1 MKKLFFVRSGST
13 CRMLRILAAAM
24 LLLPVNLQP
33 VRASRQDAGA
43 KSSLTVKMK
52 DATLSSVFAEVER
65 TSRYAFIYTDD
76 VRPLLDR
83 RVSVSVRSAT
93 IDELLS
99 AVLKG
104 TELTGRVREN
114 QVIISK
120 APARKNAAVTPPLP
134 AANSGREIV
143 LQGTVIS
150 SADNKPI
157 VGVSV
162 YVEGTTVG
170 ATSDI
175 NGNYTL
181 KVPAGTKHVTFAF
194 LGYDTKKIA
203 VADVELFKL
212 VTLIE
217 ASNVMDDVVVVA
229 FGTQKKESLVGAV
242 QVVRPSTLKVT
253 SSNLSTS
260 FAGKIAGVISTQSSG
275 EPGADG
281 ANFWIRGIST
291 FGANKSPL
299 LILDGVEIVSEMLN
313 NIPPEA
319 IESFSILRDATA
331 TALYGSRGANG
342 VMIITTKNGRQSE
355 KMAINV
361 RLESGISMPT
371 RVQDIADGVTYMEN
385 YNEALR
391 TRTPAGEPYVQR
403 FSDEKITGTRNR
415 LNPYVYPDNDWYSML
430 FKDFTVNENMNLNVR
445 GGGKVVDYFLNAS
458 IFNENGILKKPAE
471 SKFNTNINSQKYL
484 FQANVGAQLTRTT
497 RVSLKMNTQLLFWH
511 RPVEEVKNLF
521 YYTMRA
527 NPVAFPA
534 IYPKGSVKDLDDPI
548 FGNAPSW
555 DGGSTDINPY
565 ALLSRGYGQRHTQY
579 ITTTFSVDQ
588 DLDFVTKGLKVRG
601 MVSFYNKTYAATYR
615 SFSPYYYEMTDYTDN
630 GDGTFDYNLQSIGT
644 PGSSY
649 LGTSTGRNGYREI
662 SLQGQI
668 EYSRTFGKHDVNA
681 LFVYHQKEKVDNQPA
696 DDEYKVLPYREQGLA
711 GRFTYGYDSRYLME
725 FNFGYNGSENF
736 ISGRRFGFFPSIAGA
751 WVVSGEPF
759 WEGIRSKV
767 NLLKIRASYGLSG
780 NDYLADSS
788 NNIVRFPY
796 LTTVNMNKAL
806 YVWFSPNFVKQTG
819 HEIKTVG
826 NPLATWEES
835 TKLNV
840 GLELGLF
847 DALTLNVDVYK
858 ENRTGIFMQRRS
870 LPSTMGL
877 SGVTPYGNL
886 GEVENRGVDVSLEYN
901 KAFNKDLLV
910 SVRGTF
916 TYAHNEVKARDE
928 AKYLPNKYNSVLGK
942 PVNSVYGLVADG
954 LFASQEEIDNSP
966 RQTFMPDYLP
976 GDIKYRDLNGDGV
989 YEMLDGEDRPVCDT
1003 MTATGELTPWTGTNA
1018 TLKAGQTYLLT
1029 AKTLAQRGQE
1039 VLKARNTVGT
1049 GQTLPEAGVA
1059 SPNAEGI
1066 LYFVSLHYNSPTDKQ
1081 EYVLSYYVR
1090 LYDSV
1095 IVPSDVPAT
1104 AWYYGAVEY
1113 ALEQGFFSGTGSDAF
1128 LPNGSVTRA
1137 QLAQILW
1144 RMGGSVQADKS
1155 AHFADVSSGDWC
1167 YQAVNWCSQEGLMSG
1182 SGNKFLPN
1190 TPLTREQLALVLQQ
1204 YAKRQGLDVTEGKSL
1219 STFADGSSVSEWG
1232 RTAMEWAVSTGLLSG
1247 YENNTLRP
1255 INGIKRCEL
1264 AAVLRTFCQTMLD
1277 PAQG

>member
-385 YNEALR
+385 YNEA
-391 TRTPAGEPYVQR
+391 
-403 FSDEKITGTRNR
+403 
-415 LNPYVYPDNDWYSML
+415 
-430 FKDFTVNENMNLNVR
+430 
-445 GGGKVVDYFLNAS
+445 
-458 IFNENGILKKPAE
+458 
-471 SKFNTNINSQKYL
+471 
-484 FQANVGAQLTRTT
+484 QLTRTT

-511 RPVEEVKNLF
+511 RPVEEVKDLF

-534 IYPKGSVKDLDDPI
+534 IYPKGSVEDLDDPI

-696 DDEYKVLPYREQGLA
+696 NDEYKVLPYREQGLA
-711 GRFTYGYDSRYLME
+711 GRFTYGYDNRYLME

-976 GDIKYRDLNGDGV
+976 GDIKYRDMNGDGV
-989 YEMLDGEDRPVCDT
+989 IDANDRTSLGYPTVPEIMYGFGASVNYKRWDFSFFFQGTARVSLRMYDMHPFRDNQYSGFNMTQYVADDHWSEADPNPNAAYPRLDYRYNANNTQTSSFWIKNGSYLRLKSV
-1003 MTATGELTPWTGTNA
+1003 ELGFTYKSLRAYLAGTN
-1018 TLKAGQTYLLT
+1018 LFIISPFKYWD
-1029 AKTLAQRGQE
+1029 
-1039 VLKARNTVGT
+1039 
-1049 GQTLPEAGVA
+1049 PE
-1059 SPNAEGI
+1059 
-1066 LYFVSLHYNSPTDKQ
+1066 
-1081 EYVLSYYVR
+1081 
-1090 LYDSV
+1090 
-1095 IVPSDVPAT
+1095 
-1104 AWYYGAVEY
+1104 
-1113 ALEQGFFSGTGSDAF
+1113 
-1128 LPNGSVTRA
+1128 
-1137 QLAQILW
+1137 
-1144 RMGGSVQADKS
+1144 M
-1155 AHFADVSSGDWC
+1155 
-1167 YQAVNWCSQEGLMSG
+1167 G
-1182 SGNKFLPN
+1182 SGNGLKY
-1190 TPLTREQLALVLQQ
+1190 PLQRVVKLGLQ
-1204 YAKRQGLDVTEGKSL
+1204 YN
-1219 STFADGSSVSEWG
+1219 F
-1232 RTAMEWAVSTGLLSG
+1232 
-1247 YENNTLRP
+1247 
-1255 INGIKRCEL
+1255 
-1264 AAVLRTFCQTMLD
+1264 
-1277 PAQG
+1277 

>member
-1 MKKLFFVRSGST
+1 M
-13 CRMLRILAAAM
+13 
-24 LLLPVNLQP
+24 
-33 VRASRQDAGA
+33 
-43 KSSLTVKMK
+43 
-52 DATLSSVFAEVER
+52 
-65 TSRYAFIYTDD
+65 
-76 VRPLLDR
+76 
-83 RVSVSVRSAT
+83 
-93 IDELLS
+93 
-99 AVLKG
+99 
-104 TELTGRVREN
+104 
-114 QVIISK
+114 
-120 APARKNAAVTPPLP
+120 
-134 AANSGREIV
+134 
-143 LQGTVIS
+143 IS

-391 TRTPAGEPYVQR
+391 TRTPAGETYVQH

-511 RPVEEVKNLF
+511 RPVEEVKDLF

-534 IYPKGSVKDLDDPI
+534 IYPKGSVEDLDDPI

-696 DDEYKVLPYREQGLA
+696 NDEYKVLPYREQGLA

-759 WEGIRSKV
+759 WDGIRSKV

-916 TYAHNEVKARDE
+916 T
-928 AKYLPNKYNSVLGK
+928 
-942 PVNSVYGLVADG
+942 
-954 LFASQEEIDNSP
+954 
-966 RQTFMPDYLP
+966 
-976 GDIKYRDLNGDGV
+976 
-989 YEMLDGEDRPVCDT
+989 
-1003 MTATGELTPWTGTNA
+1003 
-1018 TLKAGQTYLLT
+1018 
-1029 AKTLAQRGQE
+1029 
-1039 VLKARNTVGT
+1039 
-1049 GQTLPEAGVA
+1049 
-1059 SPNAEGI
+1059 
-1066 LYFVSLHYNSPTDKQ
+1066 
-1081 EYVLSYYVR
+1081 
-1090 LYDSV
+1090 
-1095 IVPSDVPAT
+1095 
-1104 AWYYGAVEY
+1104 
-1113 ALEQGFFSGTGSDAF
+1113 
-1128 LPNGSVTRA
+1128 
-1137 QLAQILW
+1137 
-1144 RMGGSVQADKS
+1144 
-1155 AHFADVSSGDWC
+1155 
-1167 YQAVNWCSQEGLMSG
+1167 
-1182 SGNKFLPN
+1182 
-1190 TPLTREQLALVLQQ
+1190 
-1204 YAKRQGLDVTEGKSL
+1204 
-1219 STFADGSSVSEWG
+1219 
-1232 RTAMEWAVSTGLLSG
+1232 
-1247 YENNTLRP
+1247 
-1255 INGIKRCEL
+1255 
-1264 AAVLRTFCQTMLD
+1264 
-1277 PAQG
+1277 

>member
-1 MKKLFFVRSGST
+1 M
-13 CRMLRILAAAM
+13 
-24 LLLPVNLQP
+24 
-33 VRASRQDAGA
+33 
-43 KSSLTVKMK
+43 
-52 DATLSSVFAEVER
+52 
-65 TSRYAFIYTDD
+65 
-76 VRPLLDR
+76 
-83 RVSVSVRSAT
+83 
-93 IDELLS
+93 
-99 AVLKG
+99 
-104 TELTGRVREN
+104 
-114 QVIISK
+114 
-120 APARKNAAVTPPLP
+120 
-134 AANSGREIV
+134 
-143 LQGTVIS
+143 IS

-391 TRTPAGEPYVQR
+391 TRTPAGETYVQH

-511 RPVEEVKNLF
+511 RPVEEVKDLF

-534 IYPKGSVKDLDDPI
+534 IYPKGSVEDLDDPI

-696 DDEYKVLPYREQGLA
+696 NDEYKVLPYREQGLA

-886 GEVENRGVDVSLEYN
+886 GGEPRRRCFARIQQGVQQGPAGLRARNVHLCAQRGEGPR
-901 KAFNKDLLV
+901 
-910 SVRGTF
+910 RG
-916 TYAHNEVKARDE
+916 
-928 AKYLPNKYNSVLGK
+928 
-942 PVNSVYGLVADG
+942 
-954 LFASQEEIDNSP
+954 EIP
-966 RQTFMPDYLP
+966 AQQIQLR
-976 GDIKYRDLNGDGV
+976 
-989 YEMLDGEDRPVCDT
+989 
-1003 MTATGELTPWTGTNA
+1003 
-1018 TLKAGQTYLLT
+1018 AGQTRQFGLRT
-1029 AKTLAQRGQE
+1029 GRRRPFRLAGGDRQLAPADLHARLSAWRHQIPRPERRRRDRRQRPHVAGLSHRARDLVRLRRLGQ
-1039 VLKARNTVGT
+1039 L
-1049 GQTLPEAGVA
+1049 QTLGLLVLLPGHGARLAAHVRHAPVPRQSVFGLQHDAVRCRRPLVGSRSQSQCRLSAPGLPLQRQQHADLVVLDQERQLPAPEERRTGFHVQKPAR
-1059 SPNAEGI
+1059 
-1066 LYFVSLHYNSPTDKQ
+1066 
-1081 EYVLSYYVR
+1081 LSGR
-1090 LYDSV
+1090 HESV
-1095 IVPSDVPAT
+1095 HHF
-1104 AWYYGAVEY
+1104 
-1113 ALEQGFFSGTGSDAF
+1113 AL
-1128 LPNGSVTRA
+1128 
-1137 QLAQILW
+1137 QILGP
-1144 RMGGSVQADKS
+1144 RNG
-1155 AHFADVSSGDWC
+1155 
-1167 YQAVNWCSQEGLMSG
+1167 
-1182 SGNKFLPN
+1182 
-1190 TPLTREQLALVLQQ
+1190 
-1204 YAKRQGLDVTEGKSL
+1204 KRQRLEIPVAARGETRP
-1219 STFADGSSVSEWG
+1219 SV
-1232 RTAMEWAVSTGLLSG
+1232 
-1247 YENNTLRP
+1247 
-1255 INGIKRCEL
+1255 
-1264 AAVLRTFCQTMLD
+1264 
-1277 PAQG
+1277 

>member
-1 MKKLFFVRSGST
+1 M
-13 CRMLRILAAAM
+13 
-24 LLLPVNLQP
+24 
-33 VRASRQDAGA
+33 
-43 KSSLTVKMK
+43 
-52 DATLSSVFAEVER
+52 
-65 TSRYAFIYTDD
+65 
-76 VRPLLDR
+76 RPLLDR

-391 TRTPAGEPYVQR
+391 TRTPAGETYVQH

-497 RVSLKMNTQLLFWH
+497 RESEDEHATAFLAPSRRRGE
-511 RPVEEVKNLF
+511 RPVLL
-521 YYTMRA
+521 YDARQSGR
-527 NPVAFPA
+527 FP
-534 IYPKGSVKDLDDPI
+534 GHLSQRLR
-548 FGNAPSW
+548 
-555 DGGSTDINPY
+555 GGSRRPDFRKCPFVGRWFYGHQSLCPVEPRIRTAPY
-565 ALLSRGYGQRHTQY
+565 AVH
-579 ITTTFSVDQ
+579 
-588 DLDFVTKGLKVRG
+588 
-601 MVSFYNKTYAATYR
+601 
-615 SFSPYYYEMTDYTDN
+615 
-630 GDGTFDYNLQSIGT
+630 
-644 PGSSY
+644 
-649 LGTSTGRNGYREI
+649 
-662 SLQGQI
+662 
-668 EYSRTFGKHDVNA
+668 H
-681 LFVYHQKEKVDNQPA
+681 H
-696 DDEYKVLPYREQGLA
+696 
-711 GRFTYGYDSRYLME
+711 
-725 FNFGYNGSENF
+725 
-736 ISGRRFGFFPSIAGA
+736 
-751 WVVSGEPF
+751 
-759 WEGIRSKV
+759 
-767 NLLKIRASYGLSG
+767 
-780 NDYLADSS
+780 
-788 NNIVRFPY
+788 
-796 LTTVNMNKAL
+796 
-806 YVWFSPNFVKQTG
+806 
-819 HEIKTVG
+819 
-826 NPLATWEES
+826 
-835 TKLNV
+835 
-840 GLELGLF
+840 
-847 DALTLNVDVYK
+847 
-858 ENRTGIFMQRRS
+858 
-870 LPSTMGL
+870 
-877 SGVTPYGNL
+877 
-886 GEVENRGVDVSLEYN
+886 
-901 KAFNKDLLV
+901 DLLGGPGP
-910 SVRGTF
+910 RFRHQGT
-916 TYAHNEVKARDE
+916 E
-928 AKYLPNKYNSVLGK
+928 
-942 PVNSVYGLVADG
+942 
-954 LFASQEEIDNSP
+954 
-966 RQTFMPDYLP
+966 
-976 GDIKYRDLNGDGV
+976 
-989 YEMLDGEDRPVCDT
+989 
-1003 MTATGELTPWTGTNA
+1003 
-1018 TLKAGQTYLLT
+1018 
-1029 AKTLAQRGQE
+1029 
-1039 VLKARNTVGT
+1039 
-1049 GQTLPEAGVA
+1049 
-1059 SPNAEGI
+1059 
-1066 LYFVSLHYNSPTDKQ
+1066 
-1081 EYVLSYYVR
+1081 
-1090 LYDSV
+1090 
-1095 IVPSDVPAT
+1095 
-1104 AWYYGAVEY
+1104 
-1113 ALEQGFFSGTGSDAF
+1113 
-1128 LPNGSVTRA
+1128 
-1137 QLAQILW
+1137 
-1144 RMGGSVQADKS
+1144 
-1155 AHFADVSSGDWC
+1155 
-1167 YQAVNWCSQEGLMSG
+1167 G
-1182 SGNKFLPN
+1182 SGHG
-1190 TPLTREQLALVLQQ
+1190 LVLQQ
-1204 YAKRQGLDVTEGKSL
+1204 DLCGDLPFFFSLLLRNDRLYRQRRRDFRLQPAKHRHARIV
-1219 STFADGSSVSEWG
+1219 
-1232 RTAMEWAVSTGLLSG
+1232 LSG
-1247 YENNTLRP
+1247 NLHGAERLP
-1255 INGIKRCEL
+1255 
-1264 AAVLRTFCQTMLD
+1264 
-1277 PAQG
+1277 

>member
-1 MKKLFFVRSGST
+1 M
-13 CRMLRILAAAM
+13 
-24 LLLPVNLQP
+24 
-33 VRASRQDAGA
+33 
-43 KSSLTVKMK
+43 
-52 DATLSSVFAEVER
+52 
-65 TSRYAFIYTDD
+65 
-76 VRPLLDR
+76 
-83 RVSVSVRSAT
+83 
-93 IDELLS
+93 
-99 AVLKG
+99 
-104 TELTGRVREN
+104 
-114 QVIISK
+114 
-120 APARKNAAVTPPLP
+120 
-134 AANSGREIV
+134 
-143 LQGTVIS
+143 IS

-162 YVEGTTVG
+162 YGEGTTVG

-385 YNEALR
+385 YNEA
-391 TRTPAGEPYVQR
+391 
-403 FSDEKITGTRNR
+403 
-415 LNPYVYPDNDWYSML
+415 
-430 FKDFTVNENMNLNVR
+430 
-445 GGGKVVDYFLNAS
+445 
-458 IFNENGILKKPAE
+458 
-471 SKFNTNINSQKYL
+471 
-484 FQANVGAQLTRTT
+484 QLTRTT

-511 RPVEEVKNLF
+511 RPVEEVKDLF

-534 IYPKGSVKDLDDPI
+534 IYPKGSVEDLDDPI

-696 DDEYKVLPYREQGLA
+696 NDEYKVLPYREQGLA
-711 GRFTYGYDSRYLME
+711 GRFTYGYDNRYLME

-976 GDIKYRDLNGDGV
+976 GDIKYRDMNGDGV
-989 YEMLDGEDRPVCDT
+989 IDANDRTSLGYPTVPEIMYGFGASVNYKRWDFSFFFQGTARVSLRMYDMHPFRDNQYSGFNMTQYVADDHWSEADPNPNAAYPRLDYRYNANNTQTSSFWIKNGSYLRLKSV
-1003 MTATGELTPWTGTNA
+1003 ELGFTYKSLRAYLAGTN
-1018 TLKAGQTYLLT
+1018 LFIISPFKYWD
-1029 AKTLAQRGQE
+1029 
-1039 VLKARNTVGT
+1039 
-1049 GQTLPEAGVA
+1049 PE
-1059 SPNAEGI
+1059 
-1066 LYFVSLHYNSPTDKQ
+1066 
-1081 EYVLSYYVR
+1081 
-1090 LYDSV
+1090 
-1095 IVPSDVPAT
+1095 
-1104 AWYYGAVEY
+1104 
-1113 ALEQGFFSGTGSDAF
+1113 
-1128 LPNGSVTRA
+1128 
-1137 QLAQILW
+1137 
-1144 RMGGSVQADKS
+1144 M
-1155 AHFADVSSGDWC
+1155 
-1167 YQAVNWCSQEGLMSG
+1167 G
-1182 SGNKFLPN
+1182 SGNGLKY
-1190 TPLTREQLALVLQQ
+1190 PLQRVVKLGLQ
-1204 YAKRQGLDVTEGKSL
+1204 YN
-1219 STFADGSSVSEWG
+1219 F
-1232 RTAMEWAVSTGLLSG
+1232 
-1247 YENNTLRP
+1247 
-1255 INGIKRCEL
+1255 
-1264 AAVLRTFCQTMLD
+1264 
-1277 PAQG
+1277 

>member
-1 MKKLFFVRSGST
+1 M
-13 CRMLRILAAAM
+13 
-24 LLLPVNLQP
+24 
-33 VRASRQDAGA
+33 
-43 KSSLTVKMK
+43 
-52 DATLSSVFAEVER
+52 
-65 TSRYAFIYTDD
+65 
-76 VRPLLDR
+76 
-83 RVSVSVRSAT
+83 
-93 IDELLS
+93 
-99 AVLKG
+99 
-104 TELTGRVREN
+104 
-114 QVIISK
+114 
-120 APARKNAAVTPPLP
+120 
-134 AANSGREIV
+134 
-143 LQGTVIS
+143 IS

-391 TRTPAGEPYVQR
+391 TRTPAGETYVQH

-511 RPVEEVKNLF
+511 RPVEEVKDLF

-534 IYPKGSVKDLDDPI
+534 IYPKGSVEDLDDPI

-565 ALLSRGYGQRHTQY
+565 ALLSRGYGQR
-579 ITTTFSVDQ
+579 
-588 DLDFVTKGLKVRG
+588 
-601 MVSFYNKTYAATYR
+601 
-615 SFSPYYYEMTDYTDN
+615 
-630 GDGTFDYNLQSIGT
+630 
-644 PGSSY
+644 
-649 LGTSTGRNGYREI
+649 
-662 SLQGQI
+662 
-668 EYSRTFGKHDVNA
+668 RT
-681 LFVYHQKEKVDNQPA
+681 
-696 DDEYKVLPYREQGLA
+696 
-711 GRFTYGYDSRYLME
+711 
-725 FNFGYNGSENF
+725 
-736 ISGRRFGFFPSIAGA
+736 
-751 WVVSGEPF
+751 
-759 WEGIRSKV
+759 
-767 NLLKIRASYGLSG
+767 
-780 NDYLADSS
+780 
-788 NNIVRFPY
+788 
-796 LTTVNMNKAL
+796 
-806 YVWFSPNFVKQTG
+806 
-819 HEIKTVG
+819 
-826 NPLATWEES
+826 
-835 TKLNV
+835 
-840 GLELGLF
+840 
-847 DALTLNVDVYK
+847 
-858 ENRTGIFMQRRS
+858 
-870 LPSTMGL
+870 
-877 SGVTPYGNL
+877 
-886 GEVENRGVDVSLEYN
+886 
-901 KAFNKDLLV
+901 
-910 SVRGTF
+910 
-916 TYAHNEVKARDE
+916 
-928 AKYLPNKYNSVLGK
+928 
-942 PVNSVYGLVADG
+942 
-954 LFASQEEIDNSP
+954 SP
-966 RQTFMPDYLP
+966 RPSRWTRTSISSP
-976 GDIKYRDLNGDGV
+976 RD
-989 YEMLDGEDRPVCDT
+989 
-1003 MTATGELTPWTGTNA
+1003 
-1018 TLKAGQTYLLT
+1018 
-1029 AKTLAQRGQE
+1029 
-1039 VLKARNTVGT
+1039 
-1049 GQTLPEAGVA
+1049 
-1059 SPNAEGI
+1059 
-1066 LYFVSLHYNSPTDKQ
+1066 
-1081 EYVLSYYVR
+1081 
-1090 LYDSV
+1090 
-1095 IVPSDVPAT
+1095 
-1104 AWYYGAVEY
+1104 
-1113 ALEQGFFSGTGSDAF
+1113 
-1128 LPNGSVTRA
+1128 
-1137 QLAQILW
+1137 
-1144 RMGGSVQADKS
+1144 
-1155 AHFADVSSGDWC
+1155 
-1167 YQAVNWCSQEGLMSG
+1167 
-1182 SGNKFLPN
+1182 
-1190 TPLTREQLALVLQQ
+1190 
-1204 YAKRQGLDVTEGKSL
+1204 
-1219 STFADGSSVSEWG
+1219 
-1232 RTAMEWAVSTGLLSG
+1232 
-1247 YENNTLRP
+1247 
-1255 INGIKRCEL
+1255 
-1264 AAVLRTFCQTMLD
+1264 
-1277 PAQG
+1277 

>member
-104 TELTGRVREN
+104 TELTGRVRES

-385 YNEALR
+385 YNEA
-391 TRTPAGEPYVQR
+391 
-403 FSDEKITGTRNR
+403 
-415 LNPYVYPDNDWYSML
+415 
-430 FKDFTVNENMNLNVR
+430 
-445 GGGKVVDYFLNAS
+445 
-458 IFNENGILKKPAE
+458 
-471 SKFNTNINSQKYL
+471 
-484 FQANVGAQLTRTT
+484 QLTRTT

-511 RPVEEVKNLF
+511 RPVEEVKDLF

-534 IYPKGSVKDLDDPI
+534 IYPKGSVDDLDDPI

-555 DGGSTDINPY
+555 DGSSTDINPY

-696 DDEYKVLPYREQGLA
+696 NDEYKVLPYREQGLA
-711 GRFTYGYDSRYLME
+711 GRFTYGYDNRYLME

-928 AKYLPNKYNSVLGK
+928 AKYLPNAYNSVLGK

-976 GDIKYRDLNGDGV
+976 GDIKYRDMNGDGV
-989 YEMLDGEDRPVCDT
+989 IDANDRTSLGYPTVPEIMYGFGASVNYKRWDFSFFFQGTARVSLRMYDMHPFRDNQYSGFNMTQYVADDHWSEADPNPNAAYPRLDYRYNANNTQTSSFWIKNGSYLRLKSV
-1003 MTATGELTPWTGTNA
+1003 ELGFTYKSLRAYLAGTN
-1018 TLKAGQTYLLT
+1018 LFIISPFKYWD
-1029 AKTLAQRGQE
+1029 
-1039 VLKARNTVGT
+1039 
-1049 GQTLPEAGVA
+1049 PE
-1059 SPNAEGI
+1059 
-1066 LYFVSLHYNSPTDKQ
+1066 
-1081 EYVLSYYVR
+1081 
-1090 LYDSV
+1090 
-1095 IVPSDVPAT
+1095 
-1104 AWYYGAVEY
+1104 
-1113 ALEQGFFSGTGSDAF
+1113 
-1128 LPNGSVTRA
+1128 
-1137 QLAQILW
+1137 
-1144 RMGGSVQADKS
+1144 M
-1155 AHFADVSSGDWC
+1155 
-1167 YQAVNWCSQEGLMSG
+1167 G
-1182 SGNKFLPN
+1182 SGNGLKY
-1190 TPLTREQLALVLQQ
+1190 PLQRVVKLGLQ
-1204 YAKRQGLDVTEGKSL
+1204 YN
-1219 STFADGSSVSEWG
+1219 F
-1232 RTAMEWAVSTGLLSG
+1232 
-1247 YENNTLRP
+1247 
-1255 INGIKRCEL
+1255 
-1264 AAVLRTFCQTMLD
+1264 
-1277 PAQG
+1277 

>member
-385 YNEALR
+385 YNEA
-391 TRTPAGEPYVQR
+391 
-403 FSDEKITGTRNR
+403 
-415 LNPYVYPDNDWYSML
+415 
-430 FKDFTVNENMNLNVR
+430 
-445 GGGKVVDYFLNAS
+445 
-458 IFNENGILKKPAE
+458 
-471 SKFNTNINSQKYL
+471 
-484 FQANVGAQLTRTT
+484 QLTRTT

-511 RPVEEVKNLF
+511 RPVEEVKDLF

-534 IYPKGSVKDLDDPI
+534 IYPKGSVEDLDDPI

-696 DDEYKVLPYREQGLA
+696 NDEYKVLPYREQGLA
-711 GRFTYGYDSRYLME
+711 GRFTYGYDNRYLME

-989 YEMLDGEDRPVCDT
+989 IDANDRTSLGYPTVPEILYGFGASVNYKRWDFSFFFQGTARVSLRMYDMHPFRDNQYSGFNMTQYVADDHWSEADPNPNAAYPRLDYRYNANNTQTSSFWIKNGSYLRLKSV
-1003 MTATGELTPWTGTNA
+1003 ELGFTYKSLRAYLAGTN
-1018 TLKAGQTYLLT
+1018 LFIISPFKYWD
-1029 AKTLAQRGQE
+1029 
-1039 VLKARNTVGT
+1039 
-1049 GQTLPEAGVA
+1049 PE
-1059 SPNAEGI
+1059 
-1066 LYFVSLHYNSPTDKQ
+1066 
-1081 EYVLSYYVR
+1081 
-1090 LYDSV
+1090 
-1095 IVPSDVPAT
+1095 
-1104 AWYYGAVEY
+1104 
-1113 ALEQGFFSGTGSDAF
+1113 
-1128 LPNGSVTRA
+1128 
-1137 QLAQILW
+1137 
-1144 RMGGSVQADKS
+1144 M
-1155 AHFADVSSGDWC
+1155 
-1167 YQAVNWCSQEGLMSG
+1167 G
-1182 SGNKFLPN
+1182 SGNGLKY
-1190 TPLTREQLALVLQQ
+1190 PLQRVVKLGLQ
-1204 YAKRQGLDVTEGKSL
+1204 YN
-1219 STFADGSSVSEWG
+1219 F
-1232 RTAMEWAVSTGLLSG
+1232 
-1247 YENNTLRP
+1247 
-1255 INGIKRCEL
+1255 
-1264 AAVLRTFCQTMLD
+1264 
-1277 PAQG
+1277 

>member
-120 APARKNAAVTPPLP
+120 APARKNAAVTPPPLP

-385 YNEALR
+385 YNEA
-391 TRTPAGEPYVQR
+391 
-403 FSDEKITGTRNR
+403 
-415 LNPYVYPDNDWYSML
+415 
-430 FKDFTVNENMNLNVR
+430 
-445 GGGKVVDYFLNAS
+445 
-458 IFNENGILKKPAE
+458 
-471 SKFNTNINSQKYL
+471 
-484 FQANVGAQLTRTT
+484 QLTRTT

-511 RPVEEVKNLF
+511 RPVEEVKDLF

-534 IYPKGSVKDLDDPI
+534 IYPKGSVEDLDDPI

-696 DDEYKVLPYREQGLA
+696 NDEYKVLPYREQGLA
-711 GRFTYGYDSRYLME
+711 GRFTYGYDNRYLME

-989 YEMLDGEDRPVCDT
+989 IDANDRTSLGYPTVPEILYGFGASVNYKRWDFSFFFQGTARVSLRMYDMHPFRDNQYSGFNMTQYVADDHWSEADPNPNAAYPRLDYRYNANNTQTSSFWIKNGSYLRLKSV
-1003 MTATGELTPWTGTNA
+1003 ELGFTYKSLRAYLAGTN
-1018 TLKAGQTYLLT
+1018 LFIISPFKYWD
-1029 AKTLAQRGQE
+1029 
-1039 VLKARNTVGT
+1039 
-1049 GQTLPEAGVA
+1049 PE
-1059 SPNAEGI
+1059 
-1066 LYFVSLHYNSPTDKQ
+1066 
-1081 EYVLSYYVR
+1081 
-1090 LYDSV
+1090 
-1095 IVPSDVPAT
+1095 
-1104 AWYYGAVEY
+1104 
-1113 ALEQGFFSGTGSDAF
+1113 
-1128 LPNGSVTRA
+1128 
-1137 QLAQILW
+1137 
-1144 RMGGSVQADKS
+1144 M
-1155 AHFADVSSGDWC
+1155 
-1167 YQAVNWCSQEGLMSG
+1167 G
-1182 SGNKFLPN
+1182 SGNGLKY
-1190 TPLTREQLALVLQQ
+1190 PLQRVVKLGLQ
-1204 YAKRQGLDVTEGKSL
+1204 YN
-1219 STFADGSSVSEWG
+1219 F
-1232 RTAMEWAVSTGLLSG
+1232 
-1247 YENNTLRP
+1247 
-1255 INGIKRCEL
+1255 
-1264 AAVLRTFCQTMLD
+1264 
-1277 PAQG
+1277 

>member
-1 MKKLFFVRSGST
+1 M
-13 CRMLRILAAAM
+13 
-24 LLLPVNLQP
+24 
-33 VRASRQDAGA
+33 
-43 KSSLTVKMK
+43 
-52 DATLSSVFAEVER
+52 
-65 TSRYAFIYTDD
+65 
-76 VRPLLDR
+76 
-83 RVSVSVRSAT
+83 
-93 IDELLS
+93 
-99 AVLKG
+99 
-104 TELTGRVREN
+104 
-114 QVIISK
+114 
-120 APARKNAAVTPPLP
+120 
-134 AANSGREIV
+134 
-143 LQGTVIS
+143 
-150 SADNKPI
+150 
-157 VGVSV
+157 
-162 YVEGTTVG
+162 
-170 ATSDI
+170 
-175 NGNYTL
+175 
-181 KVPAGTKHVTFAF
+181 
-194 LGYDTKKIA
+194 
-203 VADVELFKL
+203 
-212 VTLIE
+212 
-217 ASNVMDDVVVVA
+217 
-229 FGTQKKESLVGAV
+229 GAV

-371 RVQDIADGVTYMEN
+371 RVQDIAGGVTYMEN

-391 TRTPAGEPYVQR
+391 TRTPAGETYVPR
-403 FSDEKITGTRNR
+403 FSDEKIAGTRNR

-511 RPVEEVKNLF
+511 RPVEEVKDLF

-534 IYPKGSVKDLDDPI
+534 IYPKGSVDDLDDPI

-555 DGGSTDINPY
+555 DGSSTDINPY

-630 GDGTFDYNLQSIGT
+630 GDGTFDYNLQNIGAA
-644 PGSSY
+644 GSSY

-662 SLQGQI
+662 SLQGQV
-668 EYSRTFGKHDVNA
+668 EYSRTFGRHDINA
-681 LFVYHQKEKVDNQPA
+681 LFVYHQKEKVDNQPTN
-696 DDEYKVLPYREQGLA
+696 DEYKVLPYREQGLA
-711 GRFTYGYDSRYLME
+711 GRFTYGYDNRYLME

-736 ISGRRFGFFPSIAGA
+736 ISGHRFGFFPSIAGA
-751 WVVSGEPF
+751 WVVSSEPF

-835 TKLNV
+835 TKLNI

-858 ENRTGIFMQRRS
+858 EDRTGIFMQRRS

-901 KAFNKDLLV
+901 KAFSKDLLV

-928 AKYLPNKYNSVLGK
+928 AKYLPNAYNSVLGK

-954 LFASQEEIDNSP
+954 LFRLAGGDRQLAPADLHARLSAWRHQIPRPERRRRDRRQRPHVAGLSHGARNHVRFRRLGQLQALGFLVLLPGHGACFAAHVRHASVP
-966 RQTFMPDYLP
+966 RQSVFGFQHDAIRRRRPLVGSRSQSQCRLSAPGLPLQRQQHADLVVLDQERQLPAPEERRTGFHLQSLRAYL
-976 GDIKYRDLNGDGV
+976 
-989 YEMLDGEDRPVCDT
+989 
-1003 MTATGELTPWTGTNA
+1003 AGTN
-1018 TLKAGQTYLLT
+1018 LFIISPFKYWD
-1029 AKTLAQRGQE
+1029 
-1039 VLKARNTVGT
+1039 
-1049 GQTLPEAGVA
+1049 PE
-1059 SPNAEGI
+1059 
-1066 LYFVSLHYNSPTDKQ
+1066 
-1081 EYVLSYYVR
+1081 
-1090 LYDSV
+1090 
-1095 IVPSDVPAT
+1095 
-1104 AWYYGAVEY
+1104 
-1113 ALEQGFFSGTGSDAF
+1113 
-1128 LPNGSVTRA
+1128 
-1137 QLAQILW
+1137 
-1144 RMGGSVQADKS
+1144 M
-1155 AHFADVSSGDWC
+1155 
-1167 YQAVNWCSQEGLMSG
+1167 G
-1182 SGNKFLPN
+1182 SGNGLKY
-1190 TPLTREQLALVLQQ
+1190 PLQRVVKLGLQ
-1204 YAKRQGLDVTEGKSL
+1204 YN
-1219 STFADGSSVSEWG
+1219 F
-1232 RTAMEWAVSTGLLSG
+1232 
-1247 YENNTLRP
+1247 
-1255 INGIKRCEL
+1255 
-1264 AAVLRTFCQTMLD
+1264 
-1277 PAQG
+1277 